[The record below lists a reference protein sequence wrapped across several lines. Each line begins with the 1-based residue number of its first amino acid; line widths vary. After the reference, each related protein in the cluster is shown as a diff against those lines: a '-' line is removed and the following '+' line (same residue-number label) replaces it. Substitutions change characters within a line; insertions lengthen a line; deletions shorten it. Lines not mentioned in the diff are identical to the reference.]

1 MDSREES
8 RHRKSPDLDYQMEF
22 VRWLLLII
30 HALLGAVLLGGTFY
44 SVMIVQPRAKSFF
57 KNLGDFEG
65 FVANLAHG
73 ARWQFLPLLLVI
85 AITGL
90 IDPFL
95 STSPHS
101 FLWWICF
108 ALKSA
113 LWAITVGCFV
123 YVSWYLWPR
132 RVLAATTEV
141 SAIQREFARVGRT
154 ILALLLLSFVI
165 GLAMHRLQ

>member
-1 MDSREES
+1 M
-8 RHRKSPDLDYQMEF
+8 PF
-22 VRWLLLII
+22 VRSLLLII
-30 HALLGAVLLGGTFY
+30 HALVGALLLGGTFY
-44 SVMIVQPRAKSFF
+44 SVLIVQPRAKSFF

-90 IDPFL
+90 IDPL
-95 STSPHS
+95 ISTGPLS

-108 ALKSA
+108 ALKSV
-113 LWAITVGCFV
+113 LWAVTIGCFV

-132 RVLAATTEV
+132 RVLATTTEV
-141 SAIQREFARVGRT
+141 PAIQKEFAWIGRT
-154 ILALLLLSFVI
+154 ILVLLLLSFVV
-165 GLAMHRLQ
+165 GVTMGRLR